1 MKILNRALAA
11 LVLLLPLG
19 VAAQSAPQGRLAPV
33 PIPAAPVNKCLEC
46 HLSMGDETVTP
57 PAEAFQKED
66 VHAKAGFTC
75 ANCHGGDPTQEDMD
89 AAHDPKKGFIGKP
102 THQQIPQL
110 CAKCHSDAAFM
121 KRFDPSLRVDELSEY
136 KTSKHGQ
143 MLAKGDTHV
152 AECAS
157 CHGAHGILPVKDS
170 RSPVYPTRV
179 AKTCNTCH
187 GDAALMTSYHLPSDV
202 YSKWMKSVHAHA
214 MFEKGDLSAPTCNSC
229 HGNHGAAPPA
239 VSSVANVCGTCHSVF
254 AEKFRQSAHSRAFAE
269 MGLPGCV
276 TCHGNHD
283 IEKPSEAF
291 LGTGPEGKC
300 GSCHEKGDRCDVAT
314 VAMHKDLTEL
324 RDQIAAAHAIL
335 DTASEAGMEVSKQKF
350 DLTNA
355 EQSLTKA
362 RTDVHLLQLAA
373 VRKDVVEGIKVAQAA
388 EAAGHRAMAERDFRR
403 RGLLVSLFLIL
414 ASIGFLLLKIRH
426 SKKR

>member
-1 MKILNRALAA
+1 MTRRGILIGLAA
-11 LVLLLPLG
+11 LWPLTL
-19 VAAQSAPQGRLAPV
+19 AAQGTPAKLPPPPA
-33 PIPAAPVNKCLEC
+33 PAAVVNKCMEC
-46 HLSMGDETVTP
+46 HLAMGDETVTP
-57 PAEAFQKED
+57 PAEAFQKDD
-66 VHAKAGFTC
+66 VHRKAGFTC
-75 ANCHGGDPTQEDMD
+75 ANCHGGDPTQEDVD

-110 CAKCHSDAAFM
+110 CGKCHSDAAFM
-121 KRFDPSLRVDELSEY
+121 KRFNPSLRVDQLSEY
-136 KTSKHGQ
+136 GTSKHGQ
-143 MLAKGDTHV
+143 MLARGDTHV

-187 GDAALMTSYHLPSDV
+187 GDSALMSSYHLPSDV
-202 YSKWMKSVHAHA
+202 YAKWMKSVHANA

-229 HGNHGAAPPA
+229 HGNHGATPPA

-254 AEKFRQSAHSRAFAE
+254 AEKFNQSAHARAFAE

-276 TCHGNHD
+276 TCHDNHD
-283 IEKPSEAF
+283 IEKPTDAF
-291 LGTGPEGKC
+291 LGTGPQGKC

-314 VAMHKDLTEL
+314 NEMHKDIVAL
-324 RDQIAAAHAIL
+324 RDGIAAAHSIL

-350 DLTNA
+350 VLTDA
-355 EQSLTKA
+355 EQALTKA
-362 RTDVHLLQLAA
+362 RTDVHELQLAA
-373 VRKDVVEGIKVAQAA
+373 VRKDVEEGLKVAQSA
-388 EAAGHRAMAERDFRR
+388 EAAGHRAMAERDYRR

-414 ASIGFLLLKIRH
+414 ASIGFLLLIIRR
-426 SKKR
+426 SKL